1 MAYHH
6 IDSADINYPELVKH
20 ILQRYGLFIHDAPP
34 INHKPGNDW
43 ISDVYYP
50 FPNYPDNRFQDPYE
64 DNLEIK
70 FPPDPPEDTGER
82 KDRDDTY
89 QIVSEDLKHLRHLK
103 NPVITYNSDDR
114 YRFIDKAV
122 CDYTGLTIEA
132 VEKRAFDIS
141 FIKPYWKDK
150 KRHQRLETREIVSG
164 HFVSIA
170 TFDGWKYHIYR
181 GKVVTVLKTEPPKSA
196 DGKYIRPRVS
206 PFGDCTEEVDLNKLK
221 QERVLERNL
230 HIVLDVSNPMD
241 KRIASIPVNQIIDIE
256 KYDFIYDFNIYEQGL
271 KVFWDDWFTV
281 PDKDKPGT
289 WFTYVPMEGAMPQYL
304 YHEVIEHQKVERR
317 KHV

>member
-82 KDRDDTY
+82 VDSGDTY
-89 QIVSEDLKHLRHLK
+89 QIIPEDLQQLRHLK

-122 CDYTGLTIEA
+122 CDYTGLAIEA

-150 KRHQRLETREIVSG
+150 KRYQRLETREIVSG

-181 GKVVTVLKTEPPKSA
+181 GKVLTILRTDPPRTP
-196 DGKYIRPRVS
+196 DGKRIRPRVS
-206 PFGDCTEEVDLNKLK
+206 PFGDCTEEIDLNKYK
-221 QERVLERNL
+221 QEQVLESNL

-241 KRIASIPVNQIIDIE
+241 KRVASISVNQIIDIE
-256 KYDFIYDFNIYEQGL
+256 KYEFIYDFNIYEQGL
-271 KVFWDDWFTV
+271 KVFWDDWFTI

-289 WFTYVPMEGAMPQYL
+289 WFTYVPADGELPQYL
-304 YHEVIEHQKVERR
+304 YHEVIEHQKIKRR
-317 KHV
+317 

>member
-89 QIVSEDLKHLRHLK
+89 QIIPEDLQQLRHLK

-114 YRFIDKAV
+114 YRFIDRAI

-141 FIKPYWKDK
+141 FVKPYWKDK
-150 KRHQRLETREIVSG
+150 KRHQRLVTREVISG

-181 GKVVTVLKTEPPKSA
+181 GKVVTILRTDPPRTP
-196 DGKYIRPRVS
+196 DGKRIRPRVS
-206 PFGDCTEEVDLNKLK
+206 PFGDCTEEIDLNKYK
-221 QERVLERNL
+221 QEQVLESNL

-241 KRIASIPVNQIIDIE
+241 KRVASISVNQIIDIE

-271 KVFWDDWFTV
+271 KVFWDDWFTI

-289 WFTYVPMEGAMPQYL
+289 WFTYVPADGELPQYL
-304 YHEVIEHQKVERR
+304 YHEVIEHQKIKRR
-317 KHV
+317 

>member
-82 KDRDDTY
+82 VDREDTY
-89 QIVSEDLKHLRHLK
+89 QIVPEDLKHLRHLK

-150 KRHQRLETREIVSG
+150 KRYQRLETREIVSG

-256 KYDFIYDFNIYEQGL
+256 KYDFIYDFNVYEQGL

-281 PDKDKPGT
+281 PDKDKHGT

-304 YHEVIEHQKVERR
+304 YHEVIEHQKIKRR
-317 KHV
+317 

>member
-82 KDRDDTY
+82 VDKGDTY
-89 QIVSEDLKHLRHLK
+89 QIIPEDLQQLRYLK

-181 GKVVTVLKTEPPKSA
+181 GKVLTILRTYPPRTP
-196 DGKYIRPRVS
+196 DGKRIRPRVS
-206 PFGDCTEEVDLNKLK
+206 PFGDCTEEIDLNKYK
-221 QERVLERNL
+221 QEQVLESNL

-241 KRIASIPVNQIIDIE
+241 KRVASISVNQIIDIE

-271 KVFWDDWFTV
+271 KVFWDDWFTI

-289 WFTYVPMEGAMPQYL
+289 WFTYVPADGELPQYL
-304 YHEVIEHQKVERR
+304 YHEVIEHQKIKRR
-317 KHV
+317 

>member
-82 KDRDDTY
+82 VDRGDTY
-89 QIVSEDLKHLRHLK
+89 QIIPEDLQQLRHLK

-181 GKVVTVLKTEPPKSA
+181 GKVLTILRTDPPRTP
-196 DGKYIRPRVS
+196 DGKRIRPRVS
-206 PFGDCTEEVDLNKLK
+206 PFGDCTEEIDLNKYK
-221 QERVLERNL
+221 QEQVLESNL

-241 KRIASIPVNQIIDIE
+241 KRVASISVNQIIDIE

-271 KVFWDDWFTV
+271 KVFWDDWFTI

-289 WFTYVPMEGAMPQYL
+289 WFTYVPADGELPQYL
-304 YHEVIEHQKVERR
+304 YHEVIEHQKIKRR
-317 KHV
+317 

>member
-82 KDRDDTY
+82 EDRDDTY
-89 QIVSEDLKHLRHLK
+89 QIIPEELRQLRHLK

-114 YRFIDKAV
+114 YRFIDRAI

-141 FIKPYWKDK
+141 FVKPYWKDK
-150 KRHQRLETREIVSG
+150 KRHQKLETREIV
-164 HFVSIA
+164 
-170 TFDGWKYHIYR
+170 
-181 GKVVTVLKTEPPKSA
+181 
-196 DGKYIRPRVS
+196 
-206 PFGDCTEEVDLNKLK
+206 
-221 QERVLERNL
+221 
-230 HIVLDVSNPMD
+230 
-241 KRIASIPVNQIIDIE
+241 
-256 KYDFIYDFNIYEQGL
+256 
-271 KVFWDDWFTV
+271 
-281 PDKDKPGT
+281 
-289 WFTYVPMEGAMPQYL
+289 
-304 YHEVIEHQKVERR
+304 
-317 KHV
+317 

>member
-82 KDRDDTY
+82 VDRGDTY
-89 QIVSEDLKHLRHLK
+89 QIIPEDLQQLRHLK

-181 GKVVTVLKTEPPKSA
+181 GKVITVLKTEPPKSV

-221 QERVLERNL
+221 QERVLESNL

-241 KRIASIPVNQIIDIE
+241 KRVASISVNQIIDIE

-271 KVFWDDWFTV
+271 KVFWDDWFTI

-289 WFTYVPMEGAMPQYL
+289 WFTYVPADGELPQYL
-304 YHEVIEHQKVERR
+304 YHEVIEHQKIKRR
-317 KHV
+317 

>member
-82 KDRDDTY
+82 KDRADTY
-89 QIVSEDLKHLRHLK
+89 QIIPEDLQQLRHLK

-114 YRFIDKAV
+114 YRFIDRAI

-141 FIKPYWKDK
+141 FVKPYWKDK
-150 KRHQRLETREIVSG
+150 KRHQRLVTREVVSG

-181 GKVVTVLKTEPPKSA
+181 GKVVTVLKTDPPRTA
-196 DGKYIRPRVS
+196 DGKRIRPRVS

-221 QERVLERNL
+221 QEQVLERNL

-289 WFTYVPMEGAMPQYL
+289 WFTYVPMEGATPQYL
-304 YHEVIEHQKVERR
+304 YHEVIEHQKIRR
-317 KHV
+317 R

>member
-20 ILQRYGLFIHDAPP
+20 ILQRFGIYIPDAPP

-50 FPNYPDNRFQDPYE
+50 LPTYPDNRFRNPYDE
-64 DNLEIK
+64 NLDIK
-70 FPPDPPEDTGER
+70 FPPDPPKDEGSKDNSVDTF
-82 KDRDDTY
+82 
-89 QIVSEDLKHLRHLK
+89 QIYPEELRNLTHLK

-114 YRFIDKAV
+114 FRFIDKAI
-122 CDYTGLTIEA
+122 CDYTGLTVQA
-132 VEKRAFDIS
+132 VEKRAYDIS

-150 KRHQRLETREIVSG
+150 RRHQRLETREVVTG
-164 HFVSIA
+164 HLISIA

-181 GKVVTVLKTEPPKSA
+181 GKVLTVLKTDPPKTL
-196 DGKYIRPRVS
+196 DGKRIRPRVS
-206 PFGDCTEEVDLNKLK
+206 PFGDCTEELDLNKYK
-221 QERVLERNL
+221 QEQVLEKNL

-241 KRIASIPVNQIIDIE
+241 KRVASISVNQIIDIE

-281 PDKDKPGT
+281 PDKDNDGT
-289 WFTYVPMEGAMPQYL
+289 WFTYVPDIGEPPQYL
-304 YHEVIEHQKVERR
+304 YHEVIEHQKIKRR
-317 KHV
+317 

>member
-82 KDRDDTY
+82 VDREDTY
-89 QIVSEDLKHLRHLK
+89 QIVPEDLKHLRHLK

-271 KVFWDDWFTV
+271 KVFWDDWFTI

-289 WFTYVPMEGAMPQYL
+289 WFTYVPADGELPQYL
-304 YHEVIEHQKVERR
+304 YHEVIEHQKIKRR
-317 KHV
+317 

>member
-82 KDRDDTY
+82 VDREDTY
-89 QIVSEDLKHLRHLK
+89 QIVPEDLKHLRHLK

-150 KRHQRLETREIVSG
+150 KRYQRLETREIVSG

-304 YHEVIEHQKVERR
+304 YHEVVEHQKIKRR
-317 KHV
+317 

>member
-82 KDRDDTY
+82 VDKGDTY
-89 QIVSEDLKHLRHLK
+89 QIIPEDLQQLRHLK

-181 GKVVTVLKTEPPKSA
+181 GKVLTILRTDPPRTP
-196 DGKYIRPRVS
+196 DGKRIRPRVS
-206 PFGDCTEEVDLNKLK
+206 PFGDCTEEIDLNKYK
-221 QERVLERNL
+221 QEQVLESNL

-241 KRIASIPVNQIIDIE
+241 KRVASISVNQIIDIE

-271 KVFWDDWFTV
+271 KVFWDDWFTI

-289 WFTYVPMEGAMPQYL
+289 WFTYVPADGELPQYL
-304 YHEVIEHQKVERR
+304 YHEVIEHQKIKRR
-317 KHV
+317 